1 MSFYVC
7 DSVLVITGG
16 SSPDVT
22 NMLLLS
28 CAMYRELPG
37 IFFFFISNMGQCLML
52 KEKNKEHDKCIS
64 VFPASYSSATF

>member
-28 CAMYRELPG
+28 CAMYHELPG
-37 IFFFFISNMGQCLML
+37 IFFFFYLQHGTVFDAEG
-52 KEKNKEHDKCIS
+52 KE
-64 VFPASYSSATF
+64 